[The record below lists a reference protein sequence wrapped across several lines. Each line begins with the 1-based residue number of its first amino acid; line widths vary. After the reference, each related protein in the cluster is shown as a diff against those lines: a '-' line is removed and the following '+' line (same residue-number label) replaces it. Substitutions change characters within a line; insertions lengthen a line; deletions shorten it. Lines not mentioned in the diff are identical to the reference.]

1 MMVFTFEDLEDLHK
15 VLDFS
20 PWNIKGSPLFLK
32 RWSTEEAIEDLDFT
46 KAAYWVQV
54 HNLLLEL
61 ITVANAENIGASLGV
76 LLEVDNANCSKPAR
90 KGFLRFRVLLNLLN
104 PLIPGFTHHRPPK
117 APLWV
122 QYMYERLSDYCYTCE
137 RIRHL
142 SFACPVDPR
151 PPDHGRYG
159 EMLKAESPKT
169 SKVV

>member
-32 RWSTEEAIEDLDFT
+32 RWSAKEAIEDLDFT

-54 HNLLLEL
+54 HNLPLEL

-90 KGFLRFRVLLNLLN
+90 KGFLRFKVLLNLLN

-122 QYMYERLSDYCYTCE
+122 QYMYERLSDYCYTCG
-137 RIRHL
+137 RIGHL